1 LADKPKFDKERQGGR
16 VAMRVPVEIRGTG
29 ADGKQVQESAFTAV
43 IGSLGAMILVSQRL
57 QIGSEIDLT
66 NRFSQQTARFRVA
79 WIGDE
84 KAGESWETGLESLKP
99 LDDFWGVRFP
109 PKPGH
114 A

>member
-1 LADKPKFDKERQGGR
+1 MDKPKFDKERQVGR
-16 VAMRVPVEIRGTG
+16 VVMRLPVEIRGTD
-29 ADGKQVQESAFTAV
+29 ADGKPVDESAFTGV
-43 IGSLGAMILVSQRL
+43 ICALGAMILVSHKLR
-57 QIGSEIDLT
+57 IGSEVELT

-79 WIGDE
+79 WIKDE
-84 KAGESWETGLESLKP
+84 KAGELWETGLESLKP